1 MEKEPLYSLIT
12 TPSGVR
18 NINHIDRSGHQ
29 TIQNH
34 AHNEHFNGTLY
45 PWSQFYRTWW
55 HFTAIGAIA
64 TAFVTPYQVAFEE
77 DIGWF
82 KQSANLMANVLTG
95 IFTVDIVVNFNLAYW
110 KDEQFVF
117 DKVQIAREYGRSLF
131 WIDALGVIPFGSIV
145 HFVAEHHDLSS
156 DTILKLNLLY
166 FLRFV
171 RLRRIKKVSEELRNN
186 VCINL
191 LTYTLLR
198 NFAVVV
204 VACHIQSCIMYF
216 LARIRHFDEDTWLG
230 PELYQSETSF
240 ERVRRHVIHIS
251 VITPS
256 SNCIL

>member
-55 HFTAIGAIA
+55 HFTAIGAIV

-171 RLRRIKKVSEELRNN
+171 RLSRIKKVSEELRNN